1 MTEKELDRYTVAL
14 TENIFLTLEVLALR
28 ERVEALEREKDKKK
42 TKEKAAHVR
51 K

>member
-14 TENIFLTLEVLALR
+14 TENIFLKLEDLLLR
-28 ERVEALEREKDKKK
+28 EKVEALERKKDKKK
-42 TKEKAAHVR
+42 TKEKAADPR